1 MTRCCCKEAVKSEF
15 ALQWKAAAV
24 TAACGGENWRLSSE
38 APSGAGG
45 SGISMDS
52 RARPT
57 WF

>member
-1 MTRCCCKEAVKSEF
+1 MRSCCKEAVKSEF

-24 TAACGGENWRLSSE
+24 TAACGGENWSLSSE
-38 APSGAGG
+38 VPSGARG

-52 RARPT
+52 RARPA